1 MSEYMDDVD
10 REFINCLFPRY
21 LLQQPVAYD
30 LWILYL
36 QHRKLFHKLKNTSL
50 ISVDENSNSVG
61 VGRAKLTAS
70 TRKEIWSK
78 LMNLGVLGTISFE
91 AVNDDYLI
99 QVYKYFYPDVNDFTL
114 RFGVKDSSR
123 NSIRFMKTS
132 TEIGKTAQELLEPVL
147 SEREMALNS
156 NTSLD
161 NANNADEE
169 DDDDDGDD
177 DDDEDD
183 DDADDDD
190 ESDLESLE
198 GEVDTD
204 TGDDDA
210 DESNHHE
217 EGEEGGEEGA
227 DTNVP
232 NVHQSGGDISDPWL
246 YQRSRSSVTIEE
258 AGPRNLWST
267 ADKNANLQYYPPDQ
281 SSSSSFSS
289 PRVSSGNGKHD
300 NETVEGLSSNDNKK
314 KNTMIPD
321 IYKILGYFLPS
332 RWQVQPNN
340 SLQISQDGITH
351 LQPNPDYH
359 SYMTYDRSSTSSA
372 SARNRL
378 RTSFENTGKVDFAVT
393 WANKSLPDN
402 KLTIFYYEIKILS
415 VTSTESAENSN
426 IVVGYK
432 LVENELMETNVKK
445 NASRSSVTGSNS
457 SLGGGNNA
465 ASNRP
470 PSTSFTTES
479 SQRRDYIYEG
489 GVSAI
494 SLNVDGSIAKCQKYG
509 FDLNVFGFCGFDGL
523 ITNSTE
529 QSKEYAKPF
538 GRDDVIGCG
547 INFIDGSIFFTKNG
561 IHLGN
566 AFTDLNDLEF
576 VPYVAL
582 RPGNSIR
589 TNFGLNEDF
598 VFDIIGYQDQWKSL
612 TYQQICRGRQINVS
626 IDEFESDESEDEKE
640 NENGRGKAKSA
651 SIDEDLMDIDQE
663 DGVAIHQHSKTPDNK
678 NDDNSKFLLG
688 EDSRFVNGKLTRP
701 DVDEINT
708 LKMDDGSLPNTLNVM
723 INDYL
728 IHEGLVDVAKGFLKD
743 LQKDTVDIIGQH
755 SESKSVIR
763 HNERQIMK
771 EERMVKIRQELR
783 YLINKDQISKC
794 IDYINR
800 EIPDLLKNNLE
811 LVFELKLANYLVMI
825 KKSSSKNDDEIE
837 DLILKGQELSNE
849 FIYDTKIPQALR
861 DRFSGQLSNVSALLA
876 YSNPLV
882 EAPKEISGYLT
893 DEYLQERLF
902 QVTNGTILTFLHK
915 DSECALE
922 NVISN
927 TRAMLSTL
935 LEYNAFGSANSSDP
949 RYYKAINF
957 DEDVLNL

>member
-10 REFINCLFPRY
+10 REFINCLFPSY

-36 QHRKLFHKLKNTSL
+36 QHRKLFHKLKNTNL
-50 ISVDENSNSVG
+50 INADENPTG
-61 VGRAKLTAS
+61 VGMGRTKLTAL

-114 RFGVKDSSR
+114 RFGVKDSNK
-123 NSIRFMKTS
+123 NSVRVMKAS
-132 TEIGKTAQELLEPVL
+132 SDMRKNAQELLEPVL

-156 NTSLD
+156 NTSLEND
-161 NANNADEE
+161 RN
-169 DDDDDGDD
+169 DDDDDDD
-177 DDDEDD
+177 DDDDVDD
-183 DDADDDD
+183 DDDDDDD

-204 TGDDDA
+204 TDDNNEGDGSD
-210 DESNHHE
+210 NH
-217 EGEEGGEEGA
+217 EEGGEEGSRGA
-227 DTNVP
+227 DADVSSAQQRAER
-232 NVHQSGGDISDPWL
+232 VADPWI
-246 YQRSRSSVTIEE
+246 YQRSRSAINIETE
-258 AGPRNLWST
+258 SRNLWDTS
-267 ADKNANLQYYPPDQ
+267 DKNSGLQYYPPDQ
-281 SSSSSFSS
+281 SPSSSFSS
-289 PRVSSGNGKHD
+289 PRVSSGNDKND
-300 NETVEGLSSNDNKK
+300 NEATNVLSNSGSKK
-314 KNTMIPD
+314 KNSMIPD

-332 RWQVQPNN
+332 RWQAQPNN
-340 SLQISQDGITH
+340 SLQLSQDGITH

-359 SYMTYDRSSTSSA
+359 SYMTYERSSA
-372 SARNRL
+372 SSASTRNRL
-378 RTSFENTGKVDFAVT
+378 RTSFENSGKVDFAVT

-402 KLTIFYYEIKILS
+402 KLTIFYYEIKVLS

-426 IVVGYK
+426 IVIGYK
-432 LVENELMETNVKK
+432 LVENELMEATTKK
-445 NASRSSVTGSNS
+445 SVSRSSVAGSS
-457 SLGGGNNA
+457 GSLGGSNNMS
-465 ASNRP
+465 SNRV
-470 PSTSFTTES
+470 PSTSFTMEGT
-479 SQRRDYIYEG
+479 QRRDYIYEG
-489 GVSAI
+489 GVSAM
-494 SLNVDGSIAKCQKYG
+494 SLNVDGSINKCQKYG
-509 FDLNVFGFCGFDGL
+509 FDLNVFGYCGFDGL

-582 RPGNSIR
+582 RPGNSIK

-598 VFDIIGYQDQWKSL
+598 VFDIIGYQDKWKSL
-612 TYQQICRGRQINVS
+612 AYEHICRGRQMDVS
-626 IDEFESDESEDEKE
+626 IEEFDSDESEEDET
-640 NENGRGKAKSA
+640 ENGPEENKSTNVN
-651 SIDEDLMDIDQE
+651 EDLMDIDQE
-663 DGVAIHQHSKTPDNK
+663 DGAAGNKDTKKLNDEKDN
-678 NDDNSKFLLG
+678 NLKFLLG
-688 EDSRFVNGKLTRP
+688 EDNRFIDGKLVRP
-701 DVDEINT
+701 DVNNINN
-708 LKMDDGSLPNTLNVM
+708 LSVDDGSLPNTLNVM

-743 LQKDTVDIIGQH
+743 LQKDAVNVNGQH
-755 SESKSVIR
+755 SESKDVIR
-763 HNERQIMK
+763 HNERQIME

-783 YLINKDQISKC
+783 YLINKGQISKC
-794 IDYINR
+794 INYIDN

-825 KKSSSKNDDEIE
+825 KKSSSKDDDEIE
-837 DLILKGQELSNE
+837 NLILKGQELSNE
-849 FIYDTKIPQALR
+849 FIYDTKIPQSLR

-882 EAPKEISGYLT
+882 EAPKEISGYLS

-902 QVTNGTILTFLHK
+902 QVSNNTILTFLHK

-935 LEYNAFGSANSSDP
+935 LEYNAFGSTNSSDP

>member
-1 MSEYMDDVD
+1 MDDVD
-10 REFINCLFPRY
+10 REFINCLFPSY

-36 QHRKLFHKLKNTSL
+36 QHRKLFHKLKNTNL
-50 ISVDENSNSVG
+50 INADENPTG
-61 VGRAKLTAS
+61 VGMGRTKLTAL

-114 RFGVKDSSR
+114 RFGVKDSNK
-123 NSIRFMKTS
+123 NSVRVMKAS
-132 TEIGKTAQELLEPVL
+132 SDMRKNAQELLEPVL

-156 NTSLD
+156 NTSLEND
-161 NANNADEE
+161 RN
-169 DDDDDGDD
+169 DDDDDDD
-177 DDDEDD
+177 DDDDVDD
-183 DDADDDD
+183 DDDDDDD

-204 TGDDDA
+204 TDDNNEGDGSD
-210 DESNHHE
+210 NH
-217 EGEEGGEEGA
+217 EEGGEEGSRGA
-227 DTNVP
+227 DADVSSAQQRAER
-232 NVHQSGGDISDPWL
+232 VADPWI
-246 YQRSRSSVTIEE
+246 YQRSRSAINIETE
-258 AGPRNLWST
+258 SRNLWDTS
-267 ADKNANLQYYPPDQ
+267 DKNSGLQYYPPDQ
-281 SSSSSFSS
+281 SPSSSFSS
-289 PRVSSGNGKHD
+289 PRVSSGNDKND
-300 NETVEGLSSNDNKK
+300 NEATNVLSNSGSKK
-314 KNTMIPD
+314 KNSMIPD

-332 RWQVQPNN
+332 RWQAQPNN
-340 SLQISQDGITH
+340 SLQLSQDGITH

-359 SYMTYDRSSTSSA
+359 SYMTYERSSA
-372 SARNRL
+372 SSASTRNRL
-378 RTSFENTGKVDFAVT
+378 RTSFENSGKVDFAVT

-402 KLTIFYYEIKILS
+402 KLTIFYYEIKVLS

-426 IVVGYK
+426 IVIGYK
-432 LVENELMETNVKK
+432 LVENELMEATTKK
-445 NASRSSVTGSNS
+445 SVSRSSVAGSS
-457 SLGGGNNA
+457 GSLGGSNNMS
-465 ASNRP
+465 SNRV
-470 PSTSFTTES
+470 PSTSFTMEGT
-479 SQRRDYIYEG
+479 QRRDYIYEG
-489 GVSAI
+489 GVSAM
-494 SLNVDGSIAKCQKYG
+494 SLNVDGSINKCQKYG
-509 FDLNVFGFCGFDGL
+509 FDLNVFGYCGFDGL

-582 RPGNSIR
+582 RPGNSIK

-598 VFDIIGYQDQWKSL
+598 VFDIIGYQDKWKSL
-612 TYQQICRGRQINVS
+612 AYEHICRGRQMDVS
-626 IDEFESDESEDEKE
+626 IEEFDSDESEEDET
-640 NENGRGKAKSA
+640 ENGPEENKSTNVN
-651 SIDEDLMDIDQE
+651 EDLMDIDQE
-663 DGVAIHQHSKTPDNK
+663 DGAAGNKDTKKLNDEKDN
-678 NDDNSKFLLG
+678 NLKFLLG
-688 EDSRFVNGKLTRP
+688 EDNRFIDGKLVRP
-701 DVDEINT
+701 DVNNINN
-708 LKMDDGSLPNTLNVM
+708 LSVDDGSLPNTLNVM

-743 LQKDTVDIIGQH
+743 LQKDAVNVNGQH
-755 SESKSVIR
+755 SESKDVIR
-763 HNERQIMK
+763 HNERQIME

-783 YLINKDQISKC
+783 YLINKGQISKC
-794 IDYINR
+794 INYIDN

-825 KKSSSKNDDEIE
+825 KKSSSKDDDEIE
-837 DLILKGQELSNE
+837 NLILKGQELSNE
-849 FIYDTKIPQALR
+849 FIYDTKIPQSLR

-882 EAPKEISGYLT
+882 EAPKEISGYLS

-902 QVTNGTILTFLHK
+902 QVSNNTILTFLHK

-935 LEYNAFGSANSSDP
+935 LEYNAFGSTNSSDP

>member
-1 MSEYMDDVD
+1 MDDVD
-10 REFINCLFPRY
+10 REFINCLFPGY

-36 QHRKLFHKLKNTSL
+36 QHRKLFHKLKNTNL
-50 ISVDENSNSVG
+50 IKANENHSSTG
-61 VGRAKLTAS
+61 ISRMKLTVS

-114 RFGVKDSSR
+114 RFGAKDQNR
-123 NSIRFMKTS
+123 NSVRFLKAS
-132 TEIGKTAQELLEPVL
+132 SDIGKNAQELLEPVL

-156 NTSLD
+156 NVSLD
-161 NANNADEE
+161 NDENDENDDE
-169 DDDDDGDD
+169 DEDD

-183 DDADDDD
+183 DGDDND
-190 ESDLESLE
+190 ESELESLE
-198 GEVDTD
+198 GGADTD
-204 TGDDDA
+204 TDDNNGED
-210 DESNHHE
+210 DSDHQE
-217 EGEEGGEEGA
+217 EGQQEEGGASAVVSNAQQHPEG
-227 DTNVP
+227 V
-232 NVHQSGGDISDPWL
+232 SDPWI
-246 YQRSRSSVTIEE
+246 YQRSRSAVNIE
-258 AGPRNLWST
+258 AGSMNILGT
-267 ADKNANLQYYPPDQ
+267 TDKNSNLQYYPPDQ
-281 SSSSSFSS
+281 SPTSSFSS
-289 PRVSSGNGKHD
+289 SRVSSSNDKND
-300 NETVEGLSSNDNKK
+300 NETTDGLSSSDNKK
-314 KNTMIPD
+314 KNSMIPD

-332 RWQVQPNN
+332 RWQAQPNN

-359 SYMTYDRSSTSSA
+359 SYMTYERSNASSA

-378 RTSFENTGKVDFAVT
+378 RTCFENSGKVDFAVT
-393 WANKSLPDN
+393 WANKSLPEN
-402 KLTIFYYEIKILS
+402 KLTIFYYEIKVLS

-426 IVVGYK
+426 IVIGYK
-432 LVENELMETNVKK
+432 LVENELMEANAKK
-445 NASRSSVTGSNS
+445 STSRSSVTGSSS
-457 SLGGGNNA
+457 SLGGGNNIS
-465 ASNRP
+465 SNRV
-470 PSTSFTTES
+470 PSTSFAMEGT
-479 SQRRDYIYEG
+479 QRRDYIYEG
-489 GVSAI
+489 GVSAM
-494 SLNVDGSIAKCQKYG
+494 SLNVDGSINKCQKYG
-509 FDLNVFGFCGFDGL
+509 FDLNVFGYCGFDGL

-529 QSKEYAKPF
+529 QTKEYAKPF
-538 GRDDVIGCG
+538 GRDDIIGCG

-561 IHLGN
+561 IHLGH
-566 AFTDLNDLEF
+566 AFTDLNDLQF

-598 VFDIIGYQDQWKSL
+598 VFDIIGYQDRWKSL
-612 TYQQICRGRQINVS
+612 TYQHICRGRQTDVS
-626 IDEFESDESEDEKE
+626 IDEFDSDESEEDGHGETKPI
-640 NENGRGKAKSA
+640 NVN
-651 SIDEDLMDIDQE
+651 EDLMDIDQE
-663 DGVAIHQHSKTPDNK
+663 CDVVDASTLEDKGGK
-678 NDDNSKFLLG
+678 NLKFLLG
-688 EDSRFVNGKLTRP
+688 EDDRFINEKLVRP
-701 DVDEINT
+701 DVNDINT
-708 LKMDDGSLPNTLNVM
+708 LNMDDGSLPNTLNVM

-728 IHEGLVDVAKGFLKD
+728 IHEGLVDVAKGFLRD
-743 LQKDTVDIIGQH
+743 LQKDVAGANGHH
-755 SESKSVIR
+755 SENKDVIR

-783 YLINKDQISKC
+783 YLINKGQISKC
-794 IDYINR
+794 ISYINN

-825 KKSSSKNDDEIE
+825 KKSSTKDDDEIE
-837 DLILKGQELSNE
+837 SLVLKGQELSNE
-849 FIYDTKIPQALR
+849 FIYDAEIPQSLR

-882 EAPKEISGYLT
+882 EAPKEISGYLSE
-893 DEYLQERLF
+893 EYLQERLF
-902 QVTNGTILTFLHK
+902 QVCNSTILTFLHK

-935 LEYNAFGSANSSDP
+935 LEYNAFGSSNSSDP

>member
-10 REFINCLFPRY
+10 REFINCLFPSY

-36 QHRKLFHKLKNTSL
+36 QHRKLFHKLKNTNL
-50 ISVDENSNSVG
+50 INADENPTG
-61 VGRAKLTAS
+61 VGMGRTKLTAL

-114 RFGVKDSSR
+114 RFGVKDSNK
-123 NSIRFMKTS
+123 NSVRVMKAS
-132 TEIGKTAQELLEPVL
+132 SDMRKNAQELLEPVL

-156 NTSLD
+156 NTSLEND
-161 NANNADEE
+161 RN
-169 DDDDDGDD
+169 DDDDD
-177 DDDEDD
+177 
-183 DDADDDD
+183 DDDD

-204 TGDDDA
+204 TDNNNEGDGSD
-210 DESNHHE
+210 NH
-217 EGEEGGEEGA
+217 EEGGEEGSRGA
-227 DTNVP
+227 DADVSSAQQRAER
-232 NVHQSGGDISDPWL
+232 VADPWI
-246 YQRSRSSVTIEE
+246 YQRSRSAINIETE
-258 AGPRNLWST
+258 SRNLWDTS
-267 ADKNANLQYYPPDQ
+267 DKNSGLQYYPPDQ
-281 SSSSSFSS
+281 SPSSSFSS
-289 PRVSSGNGKHD
+289 PRVSSGNDKND
-300 NETVEGLSSNDNKK
+300 NEATNVLSNSGSKK
-314 KNTMIPD
+314 KNSMIPD

-332 RWQVQPNN
+332 RWQAQPNN
-340 SLQISQDGITH
+340 SLQLSQDGITH

-359 SYMTYDRSSTSSA
+359 SYMTYERSSA
-372 SARNRL
+372 SSASTRNRL
-378 RTSFENTGKVDFAVT
+378 RTSFENSGKVDFAVT

-402 KLTIFYYEIKILS
+402 KLTIFYYEIKVLS

-426 IVVGYK
+426 IVIGYK
-432 LVENELMETNVKK
+432 LVENELMEATTKK
-445 NASRSSVTGSNS
+445 SVSRSSVAGSSS
-457 SLGGGNNA
+457 SLGGSNNMS
-465 ASNRP
+465 SNRV
-470 PSTSFTTES
+470 PSTSFTMEGT
-479 SQRRDYIYEG
+479 QRRDYIYEG
-489 GVSAI
+489 GVSAM
-494 SLNVDGSIAKCQKYG
+494 SLNVDGSINKCQKYG
-509 FDLNVFGFCGFDGL
+509 FDLNVFGYCGFDGL

-582 RPGNSIR
+582 RPGNSIK

-598 VFDIIGYQDQWKSL
+598 VFDIIGYQDKWKSL
-612 TYQQICRGRQINVS
+612 AYEHICRGRQMDVS
-626 IDEFESDESEDEKE
+626 IEEFDSDESEEDET
-640 NENGRGKAKSA
+640 ENGPEENKSTNVN
-651 SIDEDLMDIDQE
+651 EDLMDIDQE
-663 DGVAIHQHSKTPDNK
+663 DGVAGNKDTKKLNDEKDN
-678 NDDNSKFLLG
+678 NLKFLLG
-688 EDSRFVNGKLTRP
+688 EDNRFIDGKLVRP
-701 DVDEINT
+701 DVNNINN
-708 LKMDDGSLPNTLNVM
+708 LSVDDGSLPNTLNVM

-743 LQKDTVDIIGQH
+743 LQKDAVNVNGQH
-755 SESKSVIR
+755 SESKDVIR

-783 YLINKDQISKC
+783 YLINKGQISKC
-794 IDYINR
+794 INYIDN

-825 KKSSSKNDDEIE
+825 KKSSSKDDDEIE
-837 DLILKGQELSNE
+837 NLILKGQELSNE
-849 FIYDTKIPQALR
+849 FIYDTKIPQSLR

-882 EAPKEISGYLT
+882 EAPKEISGYLS

-902 QVTNGTILTFLHK
+902 QVSNNTILTFLHK

-935 LEYNAFGSANSSDP
+935 LEYNAFGSTNSSDP

>member
-10 REFINCLFPRY
+10 REFINCL
-21 LLQQPVAYD
+21 
-30 LWILYL
+30 
-36 QHRKLFHKLKNTSL
+36 KLFHKLKNTNL
-50 ISVDENSNSVG
+50 INADENPTGVG
-61 VGRAKLTAS
+61 MGRAKLTAL

-114 RFGVKDSSR
+114 RFGVKDSNK
-123 NSIRFMKTS
+123 NSVRVMKAS
-132 TEIGKTAQELLEPVL
+132 SDMRKNAQELLEPVL

-156 NTSLD
+156 NTSLEND
-161 NANNADEE
+161 RN
-169 DDDDDGDD
+169 DDDDDDD
-177 DDDEDD
+177 
-183 DDADDDD
+183 DDDD

-204 TGDDDA
+204 TDDNDEGDGSD
-210 DESNHHE
+210 NH
-217 EGEEGGEEGA
+217 EEGGEEGSRGA
-227 DTNVP
+227 DADVSSAQQRAES
-232 NVHQSGGDISDPWL
+232 VADPWI
-246 YQRSRSSVTIEE
+246 YQRSRSAINIQTES
-258 AGPRNLWST
+258 RNLWDTS
-267 ADKNANLQYYPPDQ
+267 DKNSGLQYYPPDQ
-281 SSSSSFSS
+281 SPSSSFSS
-289 PRVSSGNGKHD
+289 PRVSSGNDKND
-300 NETVEGLSSNDNKK
+300 NEATNVLSNSGSKK
-314 KNTMIPD
+314 KNSMIPD

-332 RWQVQPNN
+332 RWQAQPNN
-340 SLQISQDGITH
+340 SLQLSQDGITH

-359 SYMTYDRSSTSSA
+359 SYMTYERSSA
-372 SARNRL
+372 SSASTRNRL
-378 RTSFENTGKVDFAVT
+378 RTSFENSGKVDFAVT

-402 KLTIFYYEIKILS
+402 KLTIFYYEIKVLS

-426 IVVGYK
+426 IVIGYK
-432 LVENELMETNVKK
+432 LVENELMEATTKK
-445 NASRSSVTGSNS
+445 NVSRSSVAGSSS
-457 SLGGGNNA
+457 SLGGSNNMS
-465 ASNRP
+465 SNRV
-470 PSTSFTTES
+470 PSTSFTMEGT
-479 SQRRDYIYEG
+479 QRRDYIYEG
-489 GVSAI
+489 GVSAM
-494 SLNVDGSIAKCQKYG
+494 SLNVDGSINKCQKYG
-509 FDLNVFGFCGFDGL
+509 FDLNVFGYCGFDGL

-582 RPGNSIR
+582 RPGNSIK

-598 VFDIIGYQDQWKSL
+598 VFDIIGYQDKWKSL
-612 TYQQICRGRQINVS
+612 AYEHICRGRQMDVS
-626 IDEFESDESEDEKE
+626 IEEFDSDESEEDET
-640 NENGRGKAKSA
+640 ENGPEENKSTNVN
-651 SIDEDLMDIDQE
+651 EDLMDIDQE
-663 DGVAIHQHSKTPDNK
+663 DGAAGNKDTKKLNDEKDN
-678 NDDNSKFLLG
+678 NLKFLLG
-688 EDSRFVNGKLTRP
+688 EDNRFIDGKLVRP
-701 DVDEINT
+701 DVNNINN
-708 LKMDDGSLPNTLNVM
+708 LSVDDGSLPNTLNVM

-743 LQKDTVDIIGQH
+743 LQKDAVNVNGQH
-755 SESKSVIR
+755 SESKDVIR

-783 YLINKDQISKC
+783 YLINKGQISKC
-794 IDYINR
+794 INYIDN

-825 KKSSSKNDDEIE
+825 KKSSSKDDDEIE
-837 DLILKGQELSNE
+837 NLILKGQELSNE
-849 FIYDTKIPQALR
+849 FIYDTKIPQSLR

-882 EAPKEISGYLT
+882 EAPKEISGYLS

-902 QVTNGTILTFLHK
+902 QVSNNTILTFLHK

-935 LEYNAFGSANSSDP
+935 LEYNAFGSTNSSDP

>member
-50 ISVDENSNSVG
+50 INADENSNSAG
-61 VGRAKLTAS
+61 VGRTKLTAS

-99 QVYKYFYPDVNDFTL
+99 QVYKYFYPNVNDFTL
-114 RFGVKDSSR
+114 RFGVKDSSK
-123 NSIRFMKTS
+123 NSVRLMKTS
-132 TEIGKTAQELLEPVL
+132 SDIGKNAQELLEPVL
-147 SEREMALNS
+147 SEREMVLNS
-156 NTSLD
+156 NVSLD
-161 NANNADEE
+161 NEDNN
-169 DDDDDGDD
+169 
-177 DDDEDD
+177 DEDQND
-183 DDADDDD
+183 DDDDD

-204 TGDDDA
+204 TNEDDEEGSD
-210 DESNHHE
+210 HE
-217 EGEEGGEEGA
+217 EEGRVGEEAPAGEGA
-227 DTNVP
+227 IDVSNA
-232 NVHQSGGDISDPWL
+232 HQPGEGIADPQT
-246 YQRSRSSVTIEE
+246 YQRTRSAVDIEV
-258 AGPRNLWST
+258 GSSNLWST
-267 ADKNANLQYYPPDQ
+267 TDKNSNLQYYPADQ
-281 SSSSSFSS
+281 SASSSFSS
-289 PRVSSGNGKHD
+289 PRVSSGNDKND
-300 NETVEGLSSNDNKK
+300 NDTTEGLSSNGSKK
-314 KNTMIPD
+314 KNSMIPD

-332 RWQVQPNN
+332 KWQVQPNN

-359 SYMTYDRSSTSSA
+359 SYMTYDRSGASSA

-378 RTSFENTGKVDFAVT
+378 RTSFENSGKVDFAVT

-402 KLTIFYYEIKILS
+402 KLTIFYYEIKVLS

-426 IVVGYK
+426 IVIGYK
-432 LVENELMETNVKK
+432 LVENELMEANTKK
-445 NASRSSVTGSNS
+445 STSRSSVTGSSS
-457 SLGGGNNA
+457 SLGGSNNPS
-465 ASNRP
+465 SNRVP
-470 PSTSFTTES
+470 PTSFTSEG

-489 GVSAI
+489 GVSAM
-494 SLNVDGSIAKCQKYG
+494 SLNVDGSITKCQKYG
-509 FDLNVFGFCGFDGL
+509 FDLNVFGYCGFDGL

-612 TYQQICRGRQINVS
+612 TYQHICRGRQMDIS
-626 IDEFESDESEDEKE
+626 IDEFDSDESDDDEG
-640 NENGRGKAKSA
+640 NGKRPGEVESTD
-651 SIDEDLMDIDQE
+651 INEDLMDVDQE
-663 DGVAIHQHSKTPDNK
+663 DGTVSRQTTNTH
-678 NDDNSKFLLG
+678 DDDENNNAKFLLG
-688 EDSRFVNGKLTRP
+688 EDSRFVNGKFIRP
-701 DVDEINT
+701 DVSEINN
-708 LKMDDGSLPNTLNVM
+708 LNMDDSSLPNTLNVM

-728 IHEGLVDVAKGFLKD
+728 IHEGLVDVAKGFLRD
-743 LQKDTVDIIGQH
+743 LQKDAVDINGQH
-755 SESKSVIR
+755 SENKDVIR

-783 YLINKDQISKC
+783 YLINKGQITKC
-794 IDYINR
+794 ISYIDN
-800 EIPDLLKNNLE
+800 EIPDLLKKNQE
-811 LVFELKLANYLVMI
+811 LMFELKLANYLVMI
-825 KKSSSKNDDEIE
+825 KKSSSKDDDEIE
-837 DLILKGQELSNE
+837 DLVLNGQELSNE
-849 FIYDTKIPQALR
+849 FIYDNEIPRSLR
-861 DRFSGQLSNVSALLA
+861 VRFSGQLSNVSALLA

-893 DEYLQERLF
+893 DEYLQDRLF

-935 LEYNAFGSANSSDP
+935 LEYNALGSGNSSDP

>member
-10 REFINCLFPRY
+10 REFINCLFPSY

-36 QHRKLFHKLKNTSL
+36 QHRKLFHKLKNTNL
-50 ISVDENSNSVG
+50 INADENPTGVG
-61 VGRAKLTAS
+61 MGRAKLTAL

-114 RFGVKDSSR
+114 RFGVKDSNK
-123 NSIRFMKTS
+123 NSVRVMKAS
-132 TEIGKTAQELLEPVL
+132 SDMRKNAQELLEPVL

-156 NTSLD
+156 NTSLEND
-161 NANNADEE
+161 RN
-169 DDDDDGDD
+169 DDD
-177 DDDEDD
+177 
-183 DDADDDD
+183 DDDD

-204 TGDDDA
+204 TDDNDEGDGSD
-210 DESNHHE
+210 NH
-217 EGEEGGEEGA
+217 EEGGEEGSRGA
-227 DTNVP
+227 DADVSSAQQRAER
-232 NVHQSGGDISDPWL
+232 VADPWI
-246 YQRSRSSVTIEE
+246 YQRSRSAINIQTES
-258 AGPRNLWST
+258 RNLWDTS
-267 ADKNANLQYYPPDQ
+267 DKNSGLQYYPPDQ
-281 SSSSSFSS
+281 SPSSSFSS
-289 PRVSSGNGKHD
+289 PRVSSGNDKND
-300 NETVEGLSSNDNKK
+300 NEATNVLSNSGGKK
-314 KNTMIPD
+314 KNSMIPD

-332 RWQVQPNN
+332 RWQAQPNN
-340 SLQISQDGITH
+340 SLQLSQDGITH

-359 SYMTYDRSSTSSA
+359 SYMTYERSSA
-372 SARNRL
+372 SSASTRNRL
-378 RTSFENTGKVDFAVT
+378 RTSFENSGKVDFAVT

-402 KLTIFYYEIKILS
+402 KLTIFYYEIKVLS

-426 IVVGYK
+426 IVIGYK
-432 LVENELMETNVKK
+432 LVENELMEATTKK
-445 NASRSSVTGSNS
+445 NVSRSSVAGSSS
-457 SLGGGNNA
+457 SLGGSNNMS
-465 ASNRP
+465 SNRV
-470 PSTSFTTES
+470 PSTSFTMEGT
-479 SQRRDYIYEG
+479 QRRDYIYEG
-489 GVSAI
+489 GVSAM
-494 SLNVDGSIAKCQKYG
+494 SLNVDGSINKCQKYG
-509 FDLNVFGFCGFDGL
+509 FDLNVFGYCGFDGL

-582 RPGNSIR
+582 RPGNSIK

-598 VFDIIGYQDQWKSL
+598 VFDIIGYQDKWKSL
-612 TYQQICRGRQINVS
+612 AYEHICRGRQMDVS
-626 IDEFESDESEDEKE
+626 IEEFDSDESEEDET
-640 NENGRGKAKSA
+640 ENGPEENKSTNVN
-651 SIDEDLMDIDQE
+651 EDLMDIDQE
-663 DGVAIHQHSKTPDNK
+663 DGAAGDKDTKKLNDEKDN
-678 NDDNSKFLLG
+678 NLKFLLG
-688 EDSRFVNGKLTRP
+688 EDNRFIDGKLVRP
-701 DVDEINT
+701 DVNNINN
-708 LKMDDGSLPNTLNVM
+708 LSVDDGSLPNTLNVM

-728 IHEGLVDVAKGFLKD
+728 IHEGLVDVAKGVLKD
-743 LQKDTVDIIGQH
+743 LQKDAVNVNGQH
-755 SESKSVIR
+755 SESKDVIR

-783 YLINKDQISKC
+783 YLINKGQISKC
-794 IDYINR
+794 INYIDN

-825 KKSSSKNDDEIE
+825 KKSSSKDDDEIE
-837 DLILKGQELSNE
+837 NLILKGQELSNE
-849 FIYDTKIPQALR
+849 FIYDTKIPQSLR

-882 EAPKEISGYLT
+882 EAPKEISGYLS

-902 QVTNGTILTFLHK
+902 QVSNNTILTFLHK

-935 LEYNAFGSANSSDP
+935 LEYNAFGSTNSSDP

>member
-36 QHRKLFHKLKNTSL
+36 QHRKLFHKLKNTNL
-50 ISVDENSNSVG
+50 INADENPNSAG
-61 VGRAKLTAS
+61 MGRVKLTAS

-123 NSIRFMKTS
+123 NPIRLMKTPS
-132 TEIGKTAQELLEPVL
+132 EIGKNAQELLEPVL

-156 NTSLD
+156 NISLD
-161 NANNADEE
+161 NDDNDDD
-169 DDDDDGDD
+169 DDDDDGD
-177 DDDEDD
+177 
-183 DDADDDD
+183 DDDD

-198 GEVDTD
+198 GDVDTD
-204 TGDDDA
+204 TDDD
-210 DESNHHE
+210 DEGDSDRNE
-217 EGEEGGEEGA
+217 EGEEEQGEEGEERGENA
-227 DTNVP
+227 DVSTSQQPEERIV
-232 NVHQSGGDISDPWL
+232 DPWI
-246 YQRSRSSVTIEE
+246 YQRSRSALNIE

-267 ADKNANLQYYPPDQ
+267 TDKNSNLQYYPPDQ
-281 SSSSSFSS
+281 SPSSSLSS
-289 PRVSSGNGKHD
+289 PTVSSGNDKND
-300 NETVEGLSSNDNKK
+300 NETTEGLFSSGSRK
-314 KNTMIPD
+314 KNSMIPD

-359 SYMTYDRSSTSSA
+359 SYMTYERSSVSSA

-378 RTSFENTGKVDFAVT
+378 RTSFENSGKVDFAVT

-402 KLTIFYYEIKILS
+402 KLTIFYYETKVLS

-426 IVVGYK
+426 IVIGYK
-432 LVENELMETNVKK
+432 LVENELLEANTKK
-445 NASRSSVTGSNS
+445 NVSRSGVTGSSN
-457 SLGGGNNA
+457 SLGGGNNTS
-465 ASNRP
+465 SNRA
-470 PSTSFTTES
+470 PSTSFTMEG
-479 SQRRDYIYEG
+479 SQRRDYVYEG
-489 GVSAI
+489 GVSAM
-494 SLNVDGSIAKCQKYG
+494 SLNVDGSITKCQKYG
-509 FDLNVFGFCGFDGL
+509 FDLNVFGYCGFDGL

-612 TYQQICRGRQINVS
+612 TYQHICRGRQMDLS
-626 IDEFESDESEDEKE
+626 LDEFDDSDESGDDEG
-640 NENGRGKAKSA
+640 NENGRGEAEQVSVN
-651 SIDEDLMDIDQE
+651 EDLMDIDQE
-663 DGVAIHQHSKTPDNK
+663 HGGPSHLDAKSFDEEE
-678 NDDNSKFLLG
+678 DSDLKFLLG
-688 EDSRFVNGKLTRP
+688 EDNRFVNGKLVRP
-701 DVDEINT
+701 DVKDINT
-708 LKMDDGSLPNTLNVM
+708 LNMDDGTLPNTLNVM

-743 LQKDTVDIIGQH
+743 LQKDVVDVNGQH
-755 SESKSVIR
+755 SESKDVIR

-783 YLINKDQISKC
+783 YLINKGQIAKC
-794 IDYINR
+794 ISYINN

-849 FIYDTKIPQALR
+849 FIYDTKIPRSLR

-876 YSNPLV
+876 YSKPFL
-882 EAPKEISGYLT
+882 EAPKEIAGYLS

-922 NVISN
+922 NVISS
-927 TRAMLSTL
+927 TRVMLSTL

>member
-10 REFINCLFPRY
+10 REFINCLFPSY

-36 QHRKLFHKLKNTSL
+36 QHRKLFHKLKNTNL
-50 ISVDENSNSVG
+50 INADENSTGVG
-61 VGRAKLTAS
+61 VGRTKLTAS

-114 RFGVKDSSR
+114 RFGVKDSNKTSV
-123 NSIRFMKTS
+123 RFMKAS
-132 TEIGKTAQELLEPVL
+132 SDMGKNAQELLEPVL

-156 NTSLD
+156 NISLD
-161 NANNADEE
+161 NDRNDDEEEEE
-169 DDDDDGDD
+169 DDDDDD
-177 DDDEDD
+177 DDDE
-183 DDADDDD
+183 D

-198 GEVDTD
+198 GEVNTDTD
-204 TGDDDA
+204 DNNEGDGSD
-210 DESNHHE
+210 HHE
-217 EGEEGGEEGA
+217 EGEEEEGRGA
-227 DTNVP
+227 DADVSNAQQHTE
-232 NVHQSGGDISDPWL
+232 GIADPWI
-246 YQRSRSSVTIEE
+246 YQRSRSAINIE
-258 AGPRNLWST
+258 AGPRNLWDT
-267 ADKNANLQYYPPDQ
+267 TDKNSNLQYYPPDQ
-281 SSSSSFSS
+281 SPNSSFSS
-289 PRVSSGNGKHD
+289 PRVSSGNDKNV
-300 NETVEGLSSNDNKK
+300 NEATNGLSSGGGKK
-314 KNTMIPD
+314 KNSMIPD

-332 RWQVQPNN
+332 RWQAQPNN

-359 SYMTYDRSSTSSA
+359 SYMTYERSSASSA

-378 RTSFENTGKVDFAVT
+378 RTSFENSGKVDFAVT

-402 KLTIFYYEIKILS
+402 RLTIFYYEIKVLS

-426 IVVGYK
+426 IVIGYK
-432 LVENELMETNVKK
+432 LVENELMEASTKK
-445 NASRSSVTGSNS
+445 SVSRSSVTGSSS
-457 SLGGGNNA
+457 SLGGGNNIS
-465 ASNRP
+465 SNRV
-470 PSTSFTTES
+470 PSTSFTMEGA
-479 SQRRDYIYEG
+479 QRRDYIYEG
-489 GVSAI
+489 GVSAM
-494 SLNVDGSIAKCQKYG
+494 SLNVDGSINKCQKYG
-509 FDLNVFGFCGFDGL
+509 FDLNVFGYCGFDGL

-582 RPGNSIR
+582 RPGNSVR

-612 TYQQICRGRQINVS
+612 AYEHICRGRQMDVS
-626 IDEFESDESEDEKE
+626 IDEFDSDESEEDEGT
-640 NENGRGKAKSA
+640 ENGGEVTKSA
-651 SIDEDLMDIDQE
+651 ELMDIDQE
-663 DGVAIHQHSKTPDNK
+663 DGATGNQDTKKLDDENDN
-678 NDDNSKFLLG
+678 NLKFLLG
-688 EDSRFVNGKLTRP
+688 EDDRFIDEKLVRP
-701 DVDEINT
+701 DVNNINT
-708 LKMDDGSLPNTLNVM
+708 LNVDDGSLPNTLNVM

-728 IHEGLVDVAKGFLKD
+728 IHEGLVDVAKGFLRD
-743 LQKDTVDIIGQH
+743 LQKDAVNVNGQH
-755 SESKSVIR
+755 SESKYVIR

-783 YLINKDQISKC
+783 YLISKGQISKC
-794 IDYINR
+794 ISYINN

-825 KKSSSKNDDEIE
+825 KKSSSKDDDEIE
-837 DLILKGQELSNE
+837 SLVLKGQELSNE
-849 FIYDTKIPQALR
+849 FIYDTEIPQSLR

-882 EAPKEISGYLT
+882 EAPKEISGYLS

-902 QVTNGTILTFLHK
+902 QVSNNTILTFLHK

-935 LEYNAFGSANSSDP
+935 LEYNAFGSTNSSDP
-949 RYYKAINF
+949 RYYKAVNF